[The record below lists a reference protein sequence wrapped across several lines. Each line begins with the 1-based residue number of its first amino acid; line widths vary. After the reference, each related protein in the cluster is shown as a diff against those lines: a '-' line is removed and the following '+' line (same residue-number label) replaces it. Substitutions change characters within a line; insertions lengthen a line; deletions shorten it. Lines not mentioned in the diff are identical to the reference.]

1 MKKYIP
7 HIIFALVVG
16 AAIYMILTAEKQ
28 DSRKVLNKRLSFR
41 TKDKIPYATYIAFNS
56 LNFFFPDANISKN
69 NKEPGYWDSLSIYD
83 DRQLL
88 IIVSPYFMPDDN
100 ELAKLMDF
108 VKSGN
113 DIFISSLFI
122 ADNAQKAF
130 KISSTYFD
138 YSLLYSSRGED
149 DTLHISL
156 QPGFAKEKIEY
167 EYPGRKFSNYF
178 IETDTSRAFN
188 LGYDNLDNVNF
199 IKLKAGKGN
208 VFVHQ
213 APLAFSNYFLLYK
226 NNMSYYEN
234 AMAFLSKNKKQVVWD
249 EYYLNK
255 RFENNNS
262 RSDNQEKKG
271 FMSVLFQHRGLK
283 WAFIAALMLL
293 ILYVLIEMRRKQRF
307 IPIIK
312 KPANDSL
319 EFVKTIGRL
328 YFDRGDHRNLSRKM
342 SAYFL
347 ENIRNRY
354 KLATGQLNE
363 NFIKAL
369 QFKTGFP
376 EEELKSIVG
385 FINKLERTNVT
396 DEQLKIFHLKL
407 EEFYKKT

>member
-1 MKKYIP
+1 MKKYLP

-28 DSRKVLNKRLSFR
+28 DSKKVLNKRLSFR
-41 TKDKIPYATYIAFNS
+41 TQDKIPYATYVAFNS
-56 LNFFFPDANISKN
+56 LNFFFPDASISKN

-100 ELAKLMDF
+100 ELTKLIDF

-138 YSLLYSSRGED
+138 YSLLFSSRRGD

-156 QPGFAKEKIEY
+156 QPEFAKEKIEY
-167 EYPGRKFSNYF
+167 EYPGRKFSSYF
-178 IETDTSRAFN
+178 IETDTSRVYN
-188 LGYDNLDNVNF
+188 LGYDNLGNINF
-199 IKLKAGKGN
+199 IKLNAGKGN
-208 VFVHQ
+208 VFVQQ

-234 AMAFLSKNKKQVVWD
+234 AFAFLSKNKKQVVWD

-255 RFENNNS
+255 RFENNTN
-262 RSDNQEKKG
+262 RSDNQDKG

-283 WAFIAALMLL
+283 WAFIAALLL
-293 ILYVLIEMRRKQRF
+293 LVLYVLSEMRRKQRF

-347 ENIRNRY
+347 EHIRNRY
-354 KLATGQLNE
+354 KLATGKLNDD
-363 NFIKAL
+363 FIKAL

-376 EEELKSIVG
+376 EEELRSIVG
-385 FINKLERTNVT
+385 FINNLESTTVT
-396 DEQLKIFHLKL
+396 GEQLKIFHLKL

>member
-28 DSRKVLNKRLSFR
+28 DERKVLNKRLSFR
-41 TKDKIPYATYIAFNS
+41 VKNKMPYATYVAFNS
-56 LNFFFPDANISKN
+56 LNFFFPDANISINK
-69 NKEPGYWDSLSIYD
+69 KEPGYWDSLSIYD

-88 IIVSPYFMPDDN
+88 IIVSPYFIPDEN
-100 ELAKLMDF
+100 ELTRLMNF

-122 ADNAQKAF
+122 GETAQKAF
-130 KISSTYFD
+130 KINSTYFD
-138 YSLLYSSRGED
+138 YSLLYSSRRND

-156 QPGFAKEKIEY
+156 QPDFAKEKIEY
-167 EYPGRKFSNYF
+167 EYPGRKFSSYF
-178 IETDTSRAFN
+178 IETDTSRTYN
-188 LGYDNLDNVNF
+188 LGYDERGNVNF

-208 VFVHQ
+208 VLVHQ
-213 APLAFSNYFLLYK
+213 APLAFGNYFLLYK
-226 NNMSYYEN
+226 NNISYYEN
-234 AMAFLSKNKKQVVWD
+234 ALAFLSKNKKQVVWD

-255 RFENNNS
+255 RFENNTN
-262 RSDNQEKKG
+262 RSDNQDKKG

-283 WAFIAALMLL
+283 WAFIATLFLL
-293 ILYVLIEMRRKQRF
+293 VLYVLIEMRRKQRF
-307 IPIIK
+307 IPVIK

-328 YFDRGDHRNLSRKM
+328 YFDRGDHRNLTRKM

-347 ENIRNRY
+347 EHIRNRY

-363 NFIKAL
+363 DFIKAL

-376 EEELKSIVG
+376 EEELNSIVG
-385 FINKLERTNVT
+385 FINKLESTTVT
-396 DEQLKIFHLKL
+396 DEQLKVFHLKL